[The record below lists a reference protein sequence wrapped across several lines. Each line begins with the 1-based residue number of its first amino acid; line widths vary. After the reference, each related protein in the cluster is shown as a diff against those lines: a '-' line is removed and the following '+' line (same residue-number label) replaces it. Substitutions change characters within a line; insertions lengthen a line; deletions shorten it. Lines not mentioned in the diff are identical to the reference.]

1 MQENRESGEMP
12 ERSRHCMWERFLREA
27 IGLEKVS
34 CLIPSLRRCEEY
46 KPTSQETCSL
56 TLSTETVRSVR
67 MIRAKNRPHFSA
79 ALFLRLIES
88 KLGSGRTAGSIVE
101 NDALP
106 VRKDYGKKA
115 DPKNNDRRFRKRF
128 W

>member
-12 ERSRHCMWERFLREA
+12 ERSRHCMWESFLREA

-67 MIRAKNRPHFSA
+67 MIRAKNRPHFGA
-79 ALFLRLIES
+79 ALFLGVL
-88 KLGSGRTAGSIVE
+88 KSIR
-101 NDALP
+101 DH
-106 VRKDYGKKA
+106 
-115 DPKNNDRRFRKRF
+115 
-128 W
+128 